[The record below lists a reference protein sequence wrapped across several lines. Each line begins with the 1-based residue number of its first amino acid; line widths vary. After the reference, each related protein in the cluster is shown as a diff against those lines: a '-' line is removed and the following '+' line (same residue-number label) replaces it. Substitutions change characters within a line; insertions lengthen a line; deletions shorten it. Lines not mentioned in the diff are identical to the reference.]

1 MMFEGNPLAGRTA
14 LITGS
19 GRNIGRAIAKLFAR
33 AGANVVI
40 NGHRDK
46 AAVDGVVKDLSDAGG
61 KAVGIMA
68 DVADHKAV
76 ESMVD
81 STVREFGAIDI
92 AISNV
97 AIRRVQKFLE
107 ISVDDWHSILNSNL
121 NASFYMARTVIPRMK
136 ERGWGRIIHISGQD
150 GFNTHSITRAHNIV
164 CKAGVHT
171 LTRVLS
177 KEFAPHGLTI
187 NTVAPGRTDT
197 TRNLSIQPPNYLADA
212 LKNVPKGR
220 FAHVDEIANTCLF
233 LAAETGAFI
242 TGQVIHVNGGESTF
256 SS

>member
-1 MMFEGNPLAGRTA
+1 MMFEGKPLAGRTA
-14 LITGS
+14 LVTGS
-19 GRNIGRAIAKLFAR
+19 GRNIGRAIVKLFAR
-33 AGANVVI
+33 AGANVVV

-46 AAVDGVVKDLSDAGG
+46 AAVDGVVKEITDAGG
-61 KAVGIMA
+61 NAIGIMA
-68 DVADHKAV
+68 DVADHKAIEQMV
-76 ESMVD
+76 ES
-81 STVREFGAIDI
+81 TVKEFGTIDI
-92 AISNV
+92 AINNV

-121 NASFYMARTVIPRMK
+121 NASFYMARTVIPRMR
-136 ERGWGRIIHISGQD
+136 ERGWGRIISISGQD
-150 GFNTHSITRAHNIV
+150 GFNPHSNTRAHNIV

-177 KEFAPHGLTI
+177 NEFAKDGLTI

-197 TRNLSIQPPNYLADA
+197 ARDLSIQPPNYLANA
-212 LKNVPKGR
+212 LKGVPKGR
-220 FAHVDEIANTCLF
+220 FAHVDEIANACLF